1 MVSSKELLVLG
12 LVALVVLVPIAA
24 VGFLF
29 FPPDFAYSHS
39 STYSYT
45 TSVSTNTTIE
55 NVTVHLPFP
64 AGADVEDDP
73 TSNLWIYD
81 DAGNQ
86 LTDWETEIVQT
97 ARGQCSASR

>member
-1 MVSSKELLVLG
+1 MLGMGVFTAMISWKQLLVLG
-12 LVALVVLVPIAA
+12 VALVVILLPVAA

-45 TSVSTNTTIE
+45 TSISTNTTLQ

-64 AGADVEDDP
+64 TGADVDRTP
-73 TSNLWIYD
+73 RRTCGFTTTT
-81 DAGNQ
+81 AGK
-86 LTDWETEIVQT
+86 
-97 ARGQCSASR
+97 